1 MKALL
6 GFQDLTDVIENG
18 IEIPKEGA
26 SDSQKTE
33 FKDLKK
39 KDCKALVILHQCV
52 DDSHFE
58 KIANAKSAKEAWDIL
73 NKAYAGADKIKKV
86 RLQTLRRQFELLQM
100 EETESI
106 GDYFG
111 RLQVLA
117 NSITSC
123 GDTITNLT
131 LVEKVLKT
139 LNPRFDHIV
148 VAIEESKDL
157 ESLSVDE
164 LQGSLEAHEQRL
176 QERLQEIANDK
187 ATEQALQA
195 HHQSRNGGSNYH
207 RGKKGRGRFQNT
219 RGRGGYSKDKG
230 KPQPDQRSG
239 GSGTRGRGDR
249 IRKWQENLQRISTQ
263 CLQ

>member
-1 MKALL
+1 
-6 GFQDLTDVIENG
+6 
-18 IEIPKEGA
+18 
-26 SDSQKTE
+26 
-33 FKDLKK
+33 
-39 KDCKALVILHQCV
+39 
-52 DDSHFE
+52 
-58 KIANAKSAKEAWDIL
+58 
-73 NKAYAGADKIKKV
+73 
-86 RLQTLRRQFELLQM
+86 M

-131 LVEKVLKT
+131 LVEKVLRT

-176 QERLQEIANDK
+176 QERLQERANDK

-195 HHQSRNGGSNYH
+195 HHQSRNGGSDNH
-207 RGKKGRGRFQNT
+207 RGKKGRRRFQNT
-219 RGRGGYSKDKG
+219 
-230 KPQPDQRSG
+230 
-239 GSGTRGRGDR
+239 
-249 IRKWQENLQRISTQ
+249 
-263 CLQ
+263 